1 MVRAAK
7 NTSKPAP
14 KRAGQALASAVTEAP
29 RLADRKASQDRLT
42 EWLSDIGRSAAGKS
56 IKQLIEQAPKTEAL
70 LLGLADGSPYLWD
83 LATAEPDRLL
93 AELTAAP
100 HEPLAGPLAESSK
113 A

>member
-29 RLADRKASQDRLT
+29 RLADRKTAQDRLT
-42 EWLSDIGRSAAGKS
+42 EWLSDIGRSATGKS

-93 AELTAAP
+93 AVLNADPDA
-100 HEPLAGPLAESSK
+100 HLSALLAK
-113 A
+113 